1 VATAFIERPL
11 DAHQVVEDGD
21 ENTVWLTA
29 TVLDTKELRRWLLEF
44 GAEVVGPEALR
55 AEMID
60 VIDRMILEYRNA

>member
-1 VATAFIERPL
+1 
-11 DAHQVVEDGD
+11 
-21 ENTVWLTA
+21 
-29 TVLDTKELRRWLLEF
+29 VLDTKELRRWLLEF